1 MMSVNSNINM
11 ARESVRITDT
21 IHRAQEGSKNGVR
34 SYALDMAQTHTGGAG
49 LEFPWS
55 VVD

>member
-1 MMSVNSNINM
+1 MRGYQFSGG
-11 ARESVRITDT
+11 TDG
-21 IHRAQEGSKNGVR
+21 RPADLGGVKEGSKNGVR